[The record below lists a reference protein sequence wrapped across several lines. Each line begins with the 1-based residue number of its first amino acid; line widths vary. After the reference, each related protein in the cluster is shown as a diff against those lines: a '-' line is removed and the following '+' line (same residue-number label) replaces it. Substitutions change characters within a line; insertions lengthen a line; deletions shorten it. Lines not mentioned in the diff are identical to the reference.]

1 VHRGFLDIF
10 LNILPSIL
18 EITMLRRLS
27 ACWFVAVTLAIGV
40 FPANAA
46 ETAFPFGSE
55 LMLDG
60 KTTRGHK
67 RLPTIAIEQDG
78 SAAIDLW
85 CGSVKAQATIG
96 VGTITFTPV
105 ARDNGQC
112 DAAGIAGDDDLLDT
126 IMHMTK
132 WRRSGDMVEFSGAAM
147 LRYHLMT
154 N

>member
-1 VHRGFLDIF
+1 
-10 LNILPSIL
+10 
-18 EITMLRRLS
+18 MLRRLLACSVVATLLASGVVS
-27 ACWFVAVTLAIGV
+27 AI
-40 FPANAA
+40 AA

-78 SAAIDLW
+78 AAAIDLW
-85 CGSVKAQATIG
+85 CGSVRAQAS
-96 VGTITFTPV
+96 VGTGTIAFSSVT
-105 ARDNGQC
+105 RDNGQC
-112 DAAGIAGDDDLLDT
+112 DPDRIAGDDDLLDT
-126 IMHMTK
+126 LLHMTNWK
-132 WRRSGDMVEFSGAAM
+132 RRGDVVEFSGATT

>member
-1 VHRGFLDIF
+1 
-10 LNILPSIL
+10 
-18 EITMLRRLS
+18 MLRRLP
-27 ACWFVAVTLAIGV
+27 ACCFVATLLATGM
-40 FPANAA
+40 FPAAAA
-46 ETAFPFGSE
+46 ENAFPFGSE

-60 KTTRGHK
+60 NMTRGHK

-78 SAAIDLW
+78 AAAIDLW
-85 CGSVKAQATIG
+85 CGSVRAQATVG
-96 VGTITFTPV
+96 AGTIALTPV

-112 DAAGIAGDDDLLDT
+112 DAERIAGDDDLLDT

-132 WRRSGDMVEFSGAAM
+132 WRRSGDVIEFSGAAT